1 MPNTKYDKYFSVK
14 NMNLVIALYFDSPY
28 TKIVMR
34 KIAVLILALFFFS
47 YKIPFA
53 FAAVASQS
61 GTTNITVT
69 IAGNVLSLSGYIAP
83 FASIVL
89 TVDNTVITSTTADA
103 AGNFSFSNVTVPKA
117 TSTVC
122 LSAVDYKKLGTSKAC
137 ITVTPVNGIITK
149 TNVFLP
155 PTLGVQRLDVNVGD
169 NALLFGY
176 GMPGATITVHLNG
189 ATGCTITAESSGYYT
204 CTIKIQK
211 AGTNELYADA
221 VLNGK
226 ASEQQL
232 DKVLI
237 KGIAIT
243 KPTVSPAPTV
253 APSLPG
259 LTLFQIPW
267 WIWLLLVLIGII
279 LIIILLRKYRPGAL
293 PTVATPSI
301 RLNHMFDFLF
311 KSRKLHHWWMK
322 GVGY

>member
-1 MPNTKYDKYFSVK
+1 MK
-14 NMNLVIALYFDSPY
+14 NINLVIAPYFDSPY
-28 TKIVMR
+28 TKTVMR
-34 KIAVLILALFFFS
+34 KIAVLIFALIFFS
-47 YKIPFA
+47 YKIPLT

-69 IAGNVLSLSGYIAP
+69 IAGNALSLSGYIAP

-103 AGNFSFSNVTVPKA
+103 VGNFSFSNVTVPKA

-122 LSAVDYKKLGTSKAC
+122 LNAVDYKKLGTSKAC
-137 ITVTPVNGIITK
+137 VAVTPVNGAITK

-155 PTLGVQRLDVNVGD
+155 PTLGVQRVDITVGD
-169 NALLFGY
+169 SALLFGY

-189 ATGCTITAESSGYYT
+189 TTGCTVTTESTGYYT
-204 CTIKIQK
+204 CTIKVQK

-237 KGIAIT
+237 KGITLT
-243 KPTVSPAPTV
+243 KLTISPGPTVP
-253 APSLPG
+253 LPG
-259 LTLFQIPW
+259 LALFQIPW

-279 LIIILLRKYRPGAL
+279 LIIILLRKYRPEAL
-293 PTVATPSI
+293 PTIGAPSV

-322 GVGY
+322 DVGY